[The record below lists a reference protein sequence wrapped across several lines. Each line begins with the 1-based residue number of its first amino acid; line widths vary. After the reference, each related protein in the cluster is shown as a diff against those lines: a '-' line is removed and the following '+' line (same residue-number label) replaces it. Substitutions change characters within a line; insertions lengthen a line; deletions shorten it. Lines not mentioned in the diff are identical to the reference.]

1 MGLSEDIKQKT
12 FKNEFNKV
20 IVNIIF
26 TNNWIHEKQLSIFK
40 PHGLT
45 EPQYNVLRILRGQYP
60 NTSTINLIIDRM
72 LDRMSNASR
81 IVDKLEQKGLVQR
94 AQCKNDRR
102 AVDVTIT
109 EKGLNLLEELDVK
122 MATWESQI
130 KGISE
135 EDAEQINTLL
145 DKLRLAVNS
154 AP

>member
-26 TNNWIHEKQLSIFK
+26 TNNWIHEKQLGIFK
-40 PHGLT
+40 PYGLT

-60 NTSTINLIIDRM
+60 NPSTINLIIDRM

-94 AQCKNDRR
+94 SQCRNDRR
-102 AVDVTIT
+102 AVDVTIS
-109 EKGLNLLEELDVK
+109 EKGLKLLEELDVK
-122 MATWESQI
+122 MTTWESQI
-130 KGISE
+130 QGINE
-135 EDAEQINTLL
+135 EDAVKINELL
-145 DKLRLAVNS
+145 DKFRSSKPTA
-154 AP
+154 